1 MFGIM
6 RQRSFIHANYVKVV
20 SQEKYEA
27 WLDGAIKE
35 YAGLPRSVQVADAN
49 MNKVLEVEASN
60 N

>member
-1 MFGIM
+1 
-6 RQRSFIHANYVKVV
+6 
-20 SQEKYEA
+20 
-27 WLDGAIKE
+27 LDGAIKE